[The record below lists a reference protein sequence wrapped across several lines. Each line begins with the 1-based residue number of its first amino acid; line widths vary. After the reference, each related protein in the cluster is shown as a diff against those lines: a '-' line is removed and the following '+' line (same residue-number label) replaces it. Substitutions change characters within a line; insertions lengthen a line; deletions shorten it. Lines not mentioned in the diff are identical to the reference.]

1 MNQSHASDVHGQGI
15 YCQGCKLRLLPQENY
30 CSDCNE
36 CFEDEEEVQRHFEQ
50 SPFHKDEVLECSECM
65 IRFPN
70 QLELH
75 QHLDS
80 KSHAL
85 TWVLFVA

>member
-1 MNQSHASDVHGQGI
+1 MNQSHASVVHGQGI
-15 YCQGCKLRLLPQENY
+15 YCQGYKLRLLHQE
-30 CSDCNE
+30 S
-36 CFEDEEEVQRHFEQ
+36 FEDEEGVQRHFEE
-50 SPFHKDEVLECSECM
+50 SPFHKDEVLGCSERK
-65 IRFPN
+65 IGFPN

-85 TWVLFVA
+85 TWVLFVV